1 MFRDG
6 VARFRGRNAFR
17 ASAITRRARLTAAS
31 RLITDF
37 AFGIGDF

>member
-6 VARFRGRNAFR
+6 LARFRGRNAFR
-17 ASAITRRARLTAAS
+17 ASANTRRARLAAAS
-31 RLITDF
+31 RLLTGF